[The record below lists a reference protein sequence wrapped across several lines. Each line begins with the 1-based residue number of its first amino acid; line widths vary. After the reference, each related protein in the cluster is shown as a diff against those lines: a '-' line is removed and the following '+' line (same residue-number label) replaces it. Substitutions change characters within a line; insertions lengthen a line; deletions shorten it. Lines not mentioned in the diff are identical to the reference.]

1 MTWPKTVTPTL
12 AASFSK
18 ALGGRSWPAPYFRP
32 EQLPDKRQ
40 PDLFDSGFG
49 GSAGMETGG
58 KLLVSNL
65 DFGVCDTDIQD
76 LFAEFGMLRMAA
88 LHYDW
93 SLPAAARRQ
102 GVPLLAGS
110 AELVSTLAL

>member
-1 MTWPKTVTPTL
+1 
-12 AASFSK
+12 
-18 ALGGRSWPAPYFRP
+18 
-32 EQLPDKRQ
+32 
-40 PDLFDSGFG
+40 
-49 GSAGMETGG
+49 METGG

-102 GVPLLAGS
+102 RVPLLAGS